1 MAKKAL
7 VKKTSVTEVPVKK
20 TSVKKTPVTETP
32 VTETPVKKALVTEAP
47 VKEASVKKASVKKT
61 EPQAKPA
68 KPQIPARL
76 LAAVRTVL
84 EDADDTGRE
93 NSVVLGATAYNA
105 LRNELHALTGQ
116 WWGMEVEELDEEEN
130 EEIDDDENEDEDED
144 EE

>member
-7 VKKTSVTEVPVKK
+7 VKKALVKD
-20 TSVKKTPVTETP
+20 
-32 VTETPVKKALVTEAP
+32 TPVKEVPAKKAPMKKAP
-47 VKEASVKKASVKKT
+47 VKEGSVKEGSAKKI

-76 LAAVRTVL
+76 LAAIRTVL

-93 NSVVLGATAYNA
+93 NSVVVGATSYNA
-105 LRNELHALTGQ
+105 LRTVFHELTGQ

-130 EEIDDDENEDEDED
+130 EDMDDEEDEYDDDDEE
-144 EE
+144 

>member
-32 VTETPVKKALVTEAP
+32 VKKALVTEAP
-47 VKEASVKKASVKKT
+47 AKEAPVKKT

>member
-1 MAKKAL
+1 MAKK
-7 VKKTSVTEVPVKK
+7 
-20 TSVKKTPVTETP
+20 
-32 VTETPVKKALVTEAP
+32 KAPVTEAP
-47 VKEASVKKASVKKT
+47 AKKDAVKKT

-76 LAAVRTVL
+76 LAAIRTVL

-93 NSVVLGATAYNA
+93 NSVVVGATAYNA
-105 LRNELHALTGQ
+105 LRNVLHDLTGQ

-130 EEIDDDENEDEDED
+130 EEIDDDEVEDED